1 MSGSTL
7 FGIEGLAWTINST
20 RKEVCSLNSSTMT
33 ADKLALLARGLDDAA
48 VALHGDLTDDAA
60 RQHVWGL

>member
-1 MSGSTL
+1 
-7 FGIEGLAWTINST
+7 
-20 RKEVCSLNSSTMT
+20 MT

-60 RQHVWGL
+60 RQHVWGLLGSNAQEALRALCEAGEATPWTWTRLSRR

>member
-1 MSGSTL
+1 
-7 FGIEGLAWTINST
+7 
-20 RKEVCSLNSSTMT
+20 MT

-60 RQHVWGL
+60 RQHVWGLLGSNAQDVLRVPR